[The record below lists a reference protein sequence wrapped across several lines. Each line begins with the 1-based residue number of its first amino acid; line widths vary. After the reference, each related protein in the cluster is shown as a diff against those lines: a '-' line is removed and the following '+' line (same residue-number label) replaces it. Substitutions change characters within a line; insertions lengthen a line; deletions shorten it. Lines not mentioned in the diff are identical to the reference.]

1 MFSWLVP
8 QSDGRVAGQ
17 ECWRAN
23 LCSYLCTGYF
33 CFSFLVSTGVATNT
47 SFLTAKPQGKNILSY
62 KNLTDVSWYYLY
74 AFKISRL
81 CSFHIFR
88 SIDRIFLVEIH
99 KFQVSIVSCF
109 QILE

>member
-1 MFSWLVP
+1 MPTFAHICV
-8 QSDGRVAGQ
+8 RVIFVFHFWFLWFQQ
-17 ECWRAN
+17 E
-23 LCSYLCTGYF
+23 LLQIP
-33 CFSFLVSTGVATNT
+33 V
-47 SFLTAKPQGKNILSY
+47 FLTAKPQGKNILSY

-88 SIDRIFLVEIH
+88 SIDRIFLVQIY